1 MWIGGEWVDA
11 TSGETYKVFNPATEE
26 EIAKVPLSGK
36 ADVDKAVAAARKAFP
51 VWSKKTQHER
61 SEILNQIAVSLRR
74 HTQELAQ
81 LEVLDHGAPK
91 RLANMWVQSIP
102 QFYEDS
108 VLLSRTLME
117 VTEIRPAIPTVLPYL
132 KREPIGVCACI
143 TPWNMPFMISQ
154 KIAAALSTG
163 NTCVVKPA
171 SVDSLSTLRLGEILA
186 EHDLPPGVV
195 NIVTGP
201 GETVGEA
208 LASHPGV
215 DMIAFT
221 GSGKTGKAIMAA
233 ASQTVKRLFL
243 ELGGKNPFIVLE
255 DADLDVAAA
264 RAAFCQSLNTGMQ
277 CRSPGRYY
285 IHERLHDDF
294 VGRFVAKFKEVVVG
308 DPNDEKT
315 QMGPVASAEHRDRIE
330 GYIKIGVEEGAKL
343 VLGGKRPTKPP
354 LNRGY
359 FVMPTVFT
367 NVTQNMRLAREEI
380 FGPVACIM
388 KFSSEDEVIELAN
401 DNTFGLAASVWTK
414 NIAKGRRFADAVQAG
429 SVWINTHQNYLGGIG
444 GLPMGG
450 FKESGFGKEGSRM
463 GLEEYT
469 QVKVITIDLTE
480 GKP

>member
-1 MWIGGEWVDA
+1 
-11 TSGETYKVFNPATEE
+11 
-26 EIAKVPLSGK
+26 
-36 ADVDKAVAAARKAFP
+36 
-51 VWSKKTQHER
+51 
-61 SEILNQIAVSLRR
+61 
-74 HTQELAQ
+74 
-81 LEVLDHGAPK
+81 
-91 RLANMWVQSIP
+91 
-102 QFYEDS
+102 
-108 VLLSRTLME
+108 
-117 VTEIRPAIPTVLPYL
+117 
-132 KREPIGVCACI
+132 
-143 TPWNMPFMISQ
+143 MISQ